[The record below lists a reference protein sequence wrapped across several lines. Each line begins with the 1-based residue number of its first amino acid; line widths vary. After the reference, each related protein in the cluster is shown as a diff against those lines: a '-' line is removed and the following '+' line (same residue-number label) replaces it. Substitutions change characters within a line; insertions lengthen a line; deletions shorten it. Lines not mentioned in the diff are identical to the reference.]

1 MIIINVEWNLYYG
14 MITYRLLLGGVKQ
27 APPPPPPHTSDMTFH
42 PHYANVYVLIS
53 ESAIA
58 LSTYVG
64 MTYDLPYKI
73 KLDFQVN
80 IAMCNSYHAGE
91 FLRLNDSTRKH
102 TLFHGFL
109 FS

>member
-27 APPPPPPHTSDMTFH
+27 APHTSDITTFH

-53 ESAIA
+53 ESVIA

-64 MTYDLPYKI
+64 MTYDLP
-73 KLDFQVN
+73 
-80 IAMCNSYHAGE
+80 
-91 FLRLNDSTRKH
+91 
-102 TLFHGFL
+102 
-109 FS
+109 